1 MNIVILAAGQGK
13 RMKSALPKVL
23 QTLAGK
29 PLLQHVLTTALSLQ
43 GKQAKNGPVV
53 VVGHGAA
60 DVKTFLASASKED
73 TNFGKVVTALQ
84 AEQKGTGH
92 ALLQA
97 LPKLDVQEPTLVLYG
112 DVPLTTKKTLSKLA
126 KLADGV
132 RGGNCALALLTQNL
146 SNPTGYGRI
155 LRDAD
160 GSVKAIVEEKDATLT
175 QKAIQEINTGIMV
188 LPTNSLKKW
197 LKALR
202 ASNAQGEYYLTD
214 VIAMAVKDGVP
225 IRTTQADDEFE
236 TVGVNSRDQL
246 AALERAHQ
254 LNIANQLMDA
264 GVSLADPARI
274 DVRGTLE
281 CGTDVSIDVGCIFEG
296 CVTLDAG
303 TKIGPFC
310 VIRNSVIGKGVSIHA
325 FSHVDGAKVGSQSII
340 GPYARLR
347 PGADL
352 SNDVHIGNFV
362 EVKNSKIAANSK
374 ANHLAYVGD
383 SIVGSRVNI
392 GAGTITCNYDGVNKH
407 QTIIEDDVFIG
418 SDTQLVAPVRVGRG
432 ATLGAGTTLTKDA
445 PANLL
450 TISRV
455 RQVSL
460 RWQRPVKQ
468 ENKSVLKKVSAKK
481 VPVKKVVAKKSAPK
495 KTVAKKV
502 AKKVVKTPAK
512 DKK

>member
-29 PLLQHVLTTALSLQ
+29 PLLQHVLSTAISLQ

-53 VVGHGAA
+53 VIGHGAT
-60 DVKTFLASASKED
+60 DVKTFLFNVSKED
-73 TNFGKVVTALQ
+73 PSFGKVTTVLQ

-97 LPKLDVQEPTLVLYG
+97 LPKLDIQEPTLVLYG
-112 DVPLTTKKTLSKLA
+112 DVPLTAKKTLSKLA

-132 RGGNCALALLTQNL
+132 RGKDSALALLTQNL
-146 SNPTGYGRI
+146 PNPTGYGRI
-155 LRDAD
+155 VRNID
-160 GSVKAIVEEKDATLT
+160 GAVKEIVEEKDATPE
-175 QKAIQEINTGIMV
+175 QKSIQEINTGIMV

-197 LKALR
+197 LKSLR

-214 VIAMAVKDGVP
+214 VIAVAVKDGVP
-225 IRTTQADDEFE
+225 IRTTQAEDEFE

-254 LNIANQLMDA
+254 LNNAHQLMDS

-281 CGTDVSIDVGCIFEG
+281 CGADVFIDVGCVFEG
-296 CVTLDAG
+296 CVTLDSG
-303 TKIGPFC
+303 TKIGPYC
-310 VIRNSVIGKGVSIHA
+310 VIRNSMIGNGVAIHA
-325 FSHVDGAKVGSQSII
+325 YSHIDGAKVGSQSII

-445 PANLL
+445 PANQL
-450 TISRV
+450 TVSRAKQISL
-455 RQVSL
+455 Q
-460 RWQRPVKQ
+460 WQRPVKQ
-468 ENKSVLKKVSAKK
+468 EKKVASKK
-481 VPVKKVVAKKSAPK
+481 VATKKPTSKKIAIKQIAKRAVK
-495 KTVAKKV
+495 KTVKVKK
-502 AKKVVKTPAK
+502 
-512 DKK
+512 

>member
-29 PLLQHVLTTALSLQ
+29 PLLQHVLTTALFLQ
-43 GKQAKNGPVV
+43 GKQAKTGPIV

-60 DVKTFLASASKED
+60 DVKEFIANASQED
-73 TNFGKVVTALQ
+73 PSFGKVATVLQ

-112 DVPLTTKKTLSKLA
+112 DVPLTSKKTLAKLA

-132 RGGNCALALLTQNL
+132 RGQDSALALLTQDL
-146 SNPTGYGRI
+146 TNPTGYGRI
-155 LRDAD
+155 VRDAD
-160 GSVKAIVEEKDATLT
+160 GSVREIVEEKDATPA
-175 QKAIQEINTGIMV
+175 QKAIKEINTGIMV
-188 LPTNSLKKW
+188 LPTNALKRW

-202 ASNAQGEYYLTD
+202 SSNSQGEYYLTD

-225 IRTTQADDEFE
+225 IRTTQADDESE
-236 TVGVNSRDQL
+236 TIGVNSREQL
-246 AALERAHQ
+246 ASLERTYQ

-281 CGTDVSIDVGCIFEG
+281 CGTDVFIDVGCVFEG
-296 CVTLDAG
+296 CVTLAVG
-303 TKIGPFC
+303 TKIGPYC
-310 VIRNSVIGKGVSIHA
+310 VIRNSVIGKNVSINA
-325 FSHVDGAKVGSQSII
+325 FSHLDGAKVGNHSVV

-352 SNDVHIGNFV
+352 ANDVHIGNFV

-407 QTIIEDDVFIG
+407 QTIIEDDAFIG

-445 PANLL
+445 PPNQL
-450 TISRV
+450 TVSRAKQISIP
-455 RQVSL
+455 
-460 RWQRPVKQ
+460 WQRPVKQ
-468 ENKSVLKKVSAKK
+468 EKKVAAKK
-481 VPVKKVVAKKSAPK
+481 TATKKAVAKKAAKGK
-495 KTVAKKV
+495 K
-502 AKKVVKTPAK
+502 
-512 DKK
+512 

>member
-29 PLLQHVLTTALSLQ
+29 PLLQHVLTTALFLQ
-43 GKQAKNGPVV
+43 GKQAKTGPIV

-60 DVKTFLASASKED
+60 DVKEFIANASQED
-73 TNFGKVVTALQ
+73 PSFGKVATVLQ

-97 LPKLDVQEPTLVLYG
+97 LSKLDVQEPTLVLYG
-112 DVPLTTKKTLSKLA
+112 DVPLTSKKTLAKLA

-132 RGGNCALALLTQNL
+132 RGQDSALALLTQDL
-146 SNPTGYGRI
+146 ANPTGYGRI
-155 LRDAD
+155 VRDAD
-160 GSVKAIVEEKDATLT
+160 GSVREIVEEKDATPA
-175 QKAIQEINTGIMV
+175 QKAIKEINTGIMV
-188 LPTNSLKKW
+188 LPTNALKRW

-202 ASNAQGEYYLTD
+202 SSNSQGEYYLTD

-225 IRTTQADDEFE
+225 IRTMQADYEFE
-236 TVGVNSRDQL
+236 TIGVNSRDQL
-246 AALERAHQ
+246 ASLERTHQ

-281 CGTDVSIDVGCIFEG
+281 CGTDVFIDVGCVFEG
-296 CVTLDAG
+296 CVTLAVG
-303 TKIGPFC
+303 TKIGPYC
-310 VIRNSVIGKGVSIHA
+310 VIRNSVIGKNVSINA
-325 FSHVDGAKVGSQSII
+325 FSHLDGAKVGNHSVV

-352 SNDVHIGNFV
+352 ANDVHIGNFV

-445 PANLL
+445 PPNQL
-450 TISRV
+450 TVSRAKQISIP
-455 RQVSL
+455 
-460 RWQRPVKQ
+460 WQRPVKQ
-468 ENKSVLKKVSAKK
+468 EKKVAAKK
-481 VPVKKVVAKKSAPK
+481 TATKKAVAKKAAKGK
-495 KTVAKKV
+495 K
-502 AKKVVKTPAK
+502 
-512 DKK
+512 